1 MSFLPTLTKS
11 LIGNEVL
18 CYLSF
23 RSLLISTL
31 SSFYH
36 EDELSEAKSH
46 LCTAASAHTPVI
58 DGWAKL
64 ITSKG
69 LPINRKGNDGQHKC
83 DLEADDVVSMFTL
96 LDVNQ
101 VPMPTFVTHSS
112 KLDRVPSLIL
122 SSSLNEDTADV
133 VANSLDSMSSS
144 LGEVLRPLEK
154 VELHVGNAG
163 QP

>member
-1 MSFLPTLTKS
+1 MSTLS
-11 LIGNEVL
+11 ILAMSMIGNEVL

-46 LCTAASAHTPVI
+46 MCTAASAQIPAI

-69 LPINRKGNDGQHKC
+69 LLINRKGNDDQHKR
-83 DLEADDVVSMFTL
+83 DLEADDVVSMNTL

-101 VPMPTFVTHSS
+101 VLMPTFVARPL

-122 SSSLNEDTADV
+122 SSSFNKDSADV